1 MKSVFY
7 ILFFLLFT
15 TWSQAQVLKSIDGGG
30 KGKDDKTSQ
39 DDELFDR
46 KTTRSVKDDREK
58 PNISKYKI
66 ISISNDTTYVDTTLS
81 IRKDYKFNYL
91 RKDAFELLPFS
102 NVGRPY
108 TELGYAFDD
117 LQALP
122 RFGARAKH
130 FNYLEVEDIHYY
142 EVPTP
147 LTELYFKTVFEQGQT
162 LDALFATNLKPNLNL
177 SIAYKGLRSLGNY
190 QRELTSTGNLR
201 LGLNYRTLN
210 NRYFVRAHFAAQDIF
225 NEENGGLTDRSYQ
238 QFLDEIQEIQN
249 RAAAEVRLDNAET
262 ELDAKRFYVNQFYNI
277 RPGNDS
283 TQNGQIRLKHVL
295 DFTDKEYRFIQGSST
310 PEFFGTPFENA
321 DLQDEVE
328 YQNVSNTLLL
338 SYKQNHLGRIGF
350 KASHS
355 NINYLYNSIVVL
367 EDKRIPN
374 LIQRDVISLGGTYS
388 KTYKGFKLEGDAS
401 YNITG
406 GFGGYAVHGKAS
418 KSLSDSLQFSAR
430 IDLSSAAPN
439 LNWILNQ
446 SDYENYNWYNPDY
459 ENVITQHLEAEARS
473 EVYGSLTASLTQI
486 DNHAYFEYLSAPEGS
501 LADSLVSPQ
510 QTDLQIRYLK
520 LKAVKDFKYGHF
532 NLANTV
538 LYQNVLEGES
548 VFPVPEFVTRNS
560 LFYDN
565 YLFNKALYLQT
576 GLTFSYFS
584 SFRSKAYD
592 PVLSEF
598 ALQNTQELEGFYT
611 LDFFL
616 NAKVR
621 EARIFFKLENFTT
634 LLEGNTNF
642 AAPRQPYRDFAIRFG
657 MVWNFFL

>member
-7 ILFFLLFT
+7 IFFILFFS
-15 TWSQAQVLKSIDGGG
+15 TWSQAQVLKRTRGTDPQGDQNRRLDQQSEDM
-30 KGKDDKTSQ
+30 
-39 DDELFDR
+39 
-46 KTTRSVKDDREK
+46 RSVKDDREK
-58 PNISKYKI
+58 PDISKYKI

-81 IRKDYKFNYL
+81 IQKSYKFNYL
-91 RKDAFELLPFS
+91 RKDAFDLLPFS

-108 TELGYAFDD
+108 TQLGYSFQD

-130 FNYLEVEDIHYY
+130 FNYLEVEDIAYY

-162 LDALFATNLKPNLNL
+162 LDALFTTNVKPNLNL

-201 LGLNYRTLN
+201 IGFNYRTKN
-210 NRYFVRAHFAAQDIF
+210 NRYFIRSHFAAQDIF
-225 NEENGGLTDRSYQ
+225 NQENGGLTDRSYQ
-238 QFLDEIQEIQN
+238 QFINEIEEIQN

-262 ELDAKRFYVNQFYNI
+262 EMDAKRFYVNHFYNI

-283 TQNGQIRLKHVL
+283 TQNGQIRLNHIL
-295 DFTDKEYRFIQGSST
+295 DFTDKEYRFIQASST
-310 PEFFGTPFENA
+310 PEYFGPTFENT
-321 DLQDEVE
+321 DLMDEVE
-328 YQNVSNTLLL
+328 YQNVANTLIL
-338 SYKQNHLGRIGF
+338 SYKQNQLGRIGF
-350 KASHS
+350 KAMHN

-374 LIQRDVISLGGTYS
+374 LLQTDVISLGGTYL
-388 KTYKGFKLEGDAS
+388 KTYKGFKLEGDAT

-406 GFGGYAVHGKAS
+406 DFDGYDIHGKIS

-430 IDLSSAAPN
+430 IDLSSSAPN

-446 SDYENYNWYNPDY
+446 SDYENYNWYNPNY
-459 ENVITQHLEAEARS
+459 ENVNTQHLGIEAKS
-473 EVYGSLTASLTQI
+473 NVYGKLTTSLTQI
-486 DNHAYFEYLSAPEGS
+486 DNHAYFEYQSTPEGIT
-501 LADSLVSPQ
+501 ADSLLRPRQ
-510 QTDLQIRYLK
+510 ADLQVRYLK
-520 LKAVKDFKYGHF
+520 IKAEKEFNYGHF
-532 NLANTV
+532 NLVNTV
-538 LYQNVLEGES
+538 MYQNVMEGES
-548 VFPVPEFVTRNS
+548 IFPVPEFVTRNS

-565 YLFNKALYLQT
+565 YLFDKALYLQT
-576 GLTFSYFS
+576 GLTFNYFT
-584 SFRSKAYD
+584 SFMSKAYD
-592 PVLSEF
+592 PILSEF
-598 ALQNTQELEGFYT
+598 ALQNFQELDGFYT

-634 LLEGNTNF
+634 LLEGNTSF

-657 MVWNFFL
+657 LVWNFFL